1 MAVSVI
7 GSGSSGMRAQMTLID
22 KIVNSKL
29 AEAPRRR
36 RLPEAARDNVLD
48 AAERMLITSGPQSLK
63 LTEVARAAG
72 VSNATVLHHFGSID
86 DVQTGLMQRMVRD
99 LVATVL
105 AINDQVPDAFR
116 SSGEAVAALFDAFE
130 SRGAARLAAWL
141 ELTGEARRLTV
152 VREAV
157 REVMDRRVEGHPE
170 ISREA
175 MEDFTLASIVLALG
189 VGLFGPTIGELMDK
203 PRGRARQI
211 AIAMLLDQLQQAL
224 VAGPPGR
231 V

>member
-1 MAVSVI
+1 M
-7 GSGSSGMRAQMTLID
+7 MAQMALID
-22 KIVNSKL
+22 KFVNKEL
-29 AEAPRRR
+29 GEARRRR
-36 RLPEAARDNVLD
+36 RLPEAARDNILD

-63 LTEVARAAG
+63 LVEVARAAG

-86 DVQTGLMQRMVRD
+86 EVQAALMRRMVRD

-105 AINDQVPDAFR
+105 AINDRVPDALR

-130 SRGAARLAAWL
+130 ARGAARLAAWL
-141 ELTGEARRLTV
+141 ELTGEARRLNV

-157 REVMDRRVEGHPE
+157 REVMDRRAAHHPE
-170 ISREA
+170 VSREA
-175 MEDFTLASIVLALG
+175 LEDFTLASIVLALG

-203 PRGRARQI
+203 PLGRARQI

-224 VAGPPGR
+224 PHV
-231 V
+231 